1 MKVLEEYSKRGNKM
15 KTQKPSKSKLTL
27 KRKHGII
34 LIIIGI
40 AMQFLNIIT
49 YGLWQ
54 IDIDIFGVLIFLI
67 GLVIMAVRWK
77 VR

>member
-1 MKVLEEYSKRGNKM
+1 M
-15 KTQKPSKSKLTL
+15 KTQKTSKSRLTI
-27 KRKHGII
+27 KRKHGIY

-40 AMQFLNIIT
+40 AMQFLNMIT

-67 GLVIMAVRWK
+67 GLVIIIVRWK
-77 VR
+77 VK